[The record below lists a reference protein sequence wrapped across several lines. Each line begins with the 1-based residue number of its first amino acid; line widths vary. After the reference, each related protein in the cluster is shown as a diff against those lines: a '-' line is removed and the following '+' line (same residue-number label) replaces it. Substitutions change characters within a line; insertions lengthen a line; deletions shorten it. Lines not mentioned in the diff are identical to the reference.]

1 VDVDVGTEPE
11 AVGAVAE
18 RLDRMATLVEAQGRA
33 PRLEAGDL
41 GHPGAAVAA
50 TAFETAWR
58 QEAEALAIDLAVVAA
73 YLRAATDAL
82 VEADAGSI
90 VRVEVGG

>member
-1 VDVDVGTEPE
+1 
-11 AVGAVAE
+11 
-18 RLDRMATLVEAQGRA
+18 
-33 PRLEAGDL
+33 
-41 GHPGAAVAA
+41 VAA

-58 QEAEALAIDLAVVAA
+58 QEAEALAIDLAVVAP

-90 VRVEVGG
+90 VRVEVGVRLRGPLGVDREHAVSRVPGLP